1 MEKIPEIKM
10 KPTVKLMDY
19 VGLVHCAQAIRVC
32 RDNGELSDSIIY
44 PNGERALGDKDKDLI
59 IRVGQKSKHESVLE
73 HVVLQFHIKDV
84 SRACLQEIAR
94 HRMASITVRSSRYTL
109 KKHLANEEYFE
120 YKYSDLHRAEK
131 YVVFTGIPKTDK
143 SIISALNNLI
153 SSFREDSSSRGGSC
167 NKSNDVIKYAMP
179 EALKTEFFW
188 TINAR
193 SLRNF
198 LHLRT
203 SPHALK
209 EIRLLSTMIYYEL
222 CNEALSWL
230 FEDVIKQEDLLF
242 DYLGIEYN
250 TDD

>member
-1 MEKIPEIKM
+1 MEKIPELKM
-10 KPTVKLMDY
+10 KPTVLLLDV
-19 VGLVHCAQAIRVC
+19 VGLVHCAHAIRVC
-32 RDNGELSDSIIY
+32 RDNIEQSDSEIF
-44 PNGERALGDKDKDLI
+44 PNGQRLLGEKDQDLI
-59 IRVGQKSKHESVLE
+59 KRIGVKSKHESVLE
-73 HVVLQFHIKDV
+73 HIIFEFRIKDI

-109 KKHLANEEYFE
+109 KKHLAKEEYFE
-120 YKYSDLHRAEK
+120 YKYTDLARAEK
-131 YVVFTGIPKTDK
+131 YVVLTGSPKTDK

-153 SSFREDSSSRGGSC
+153 SAFREEPKLTDVPS
-167 NKSNDVIKYAMP
+167 NKSNDVIKYALP

-209 EIRLLSTMIYYEL
+209 EIRLLSTAIYLKLKDEGV
-222 CNEALSWL
+222 EWL
-230 FEDVIKQEDLLF
+230 FEDVINQEDLLL
-242 DYLGIEYN
+242 DELGSE
-250 TDD
+250 D